1 MIRALRASGSRDAKF
16 AKGVEV
22 MSFSRLSSLVGAAL
36 ILGVLLTACGGAS
49 TANLSVVTTDFA
61 FTPTDATVA
70 AGQEVSLTLTNN
82 GSVEHE
88 WVLMEAGY
96 QVTTPFD
103 DDDEPHV
110 YWEGEVD
117 AGESMTFTFTAPSE
131 PGDYPIVCGVAG
143 HLEAGMVG
151 TLTVTE

>member
-1 MIRALRASGSRDAKF
+1 
-16 AKGVEV
+16 

-49 TANLSVVTTDFA
+49 TANLRVVTTDFA

>member
-1 MIRALRASGSRDAKF
+1 
-16 AKGVEV
+16 